1 MMDSQ
6 SKADPLDRSLKRE
19 KKKETEMDVKK
30 ILLFGLLIVPV
41 FTSQCFNESQLEEAA
56 DRKLRRHYQQ
66 PLTLSTTKSP
76 TEPACPVELYRNYPP
91 MDLNGRSLSPWRQVI
106 RTNTAFF
113 PSTYYEAECL
123 CSGCILIENSP
134 DAEKRLVMSD
144 AYNSVP
150 IKTSRM
156 FLKKE
161 LCKDKQTYSLTTVHV
176 DVAVGCHCAR
186 PNLVQ

>member
-1 MMDSQ
+1 
-6 SKADPLDRSLKRE
+6 
-19 KKKETEMDVKK
+19 MDVKK

-41 FTSQCFNESQLEEAA
+41 FTSQCFNESQLEEVAG
-56 DRKLRRHYQQ
+56 RRLRRHHKQ
-66 PLTLSTTKSP
+66 PLNPSTTKSP

-91 MDLNGRSLSPWRQVI
+91 RALNERSLSPWRQVI
-106 RTNTAFF
+106 RTNDAYF

-134 DAEKRLVMSD
+134 DAEKRLIMSD

-150 IKTSRM
+150 IKARTM

-161 LCKDKQTYSLTTVHV
+161 LCKDKQTYSLTTVYE

-186 PNLVQ
+186 PNLTQ